1 MILSYLVV
9 ERNSGNEGNLHMPLT
24 TRQSVYDVTQKG
36 SSPES
41 GARTEMSNLLLFR
54 LYQCANMLHK
64 TGTRAVESEGLT
76 TQRWAVLGALSRPES
91 DHGMAVGDLARY
103 LKVSR
108 QSLAGVVSRLESD
121 ELVVGAPDPTD
132 GRSRRLRLTDTGRQR
147 WHERALPLIH
157 DYYAQAT
164 AGLSIDDMAHALHY
178 LIRLLDNMTE
188 LDGAETRKD
197 DNED

>member
-1 MILSYLVV
+1 MTPPPSQGTVTIS
-9 ERNSGNEGNLHMPLT
+9 SIDA
-24 TRQSVYDVTQKG
+24 SVGQ
-36 SSPES
+36 

-91 DHGMAVGDLARY
+91 DHGMVVGDLARY

-121 ELVVGAPDPTD
+121 GLVVGAPDPTD

-147 WHERALPLIH
+147 WHDRALPLIH
-157 DYYAQAT
+157 DYYSQAT

-178 LIRLLDNMTE
+178 LIRLIDNMTA
-188 LDGAETRKD
+188 LDDMTAGGAPPTSEGV
-197 DNED
+197 NED

>member
-1 MILSYLVV
+1 MSPPIGQPVHT
-9 ERNSGNEGNLHMPLT
+9 NSQLETSTGP
-24 TRQSVYDVTQKG
+24 
-36 SSPES
+36 

-108 QSLAGVVSRLESD
+108 QSLAGVVGRLESD
-121 ELVVGAPDPTD
+121 GLLVAAPDPTD

-147 WHERALPLIH
+147 WHDRALPLIH
-157 DYYAQAT
+157 DYYGQAT

-178 LIRLLDNMTE
+178 LIRLLDNMTA
-188 LDGAETRKD
+188 LDAAETRKD
-197 DNED
+197 VNAD

>member
-1 MILSYLVV
+1 
-9 ERNSGNEGNLHMPLT
+9 MPAIDA
-24 TRQSVYDVTQKG
+24 SVGQ
-36 SSPES
+36 

-91 DHGMAVGDLARY
+91 DHGMVVGDLARY

-121 ELVVGAPDPTD
+121 GLVVGAPDPTD

-147 WHERALPLIH
+147 WHDRALPLIH
-157 DYYAQAT
+157 DYYSQAT

-178 LIRLLDNMTE
+178 LIRLLDNMTD

>member
-1 MILSYLVV
+1 M
-9 ERNSGNEGNLHMPLT
+9 
-24 TRQSVYDVTQKG
+24 
-36 SSPES
+36 
-41 GARTEMSNLLLFR
+41 
-54 LYQCANMLHK
+54 
-64 TGTRAVESEGLT
+64 
-76 TQRWAVLGALSRPES
+76 
-91 DHGMAVGDLARY
+91 
-103 LKVSR
+103 
-108 QSLAGVVSRLESD
+108 VSRLESD